1 MRDEHLGIFTGL
13 TRYVQMCS
21 LFGLRMS
28 QLPPLRP
35 DTTACGVGPFST
47 DGARTPAPQTN
58 AKYVGRL
65 LARCAAPTPMRWRN
79 TRMADRSA
87 RIADWRALRVG
98 SPDGT
103 LHSTTK
109 QRPLRFSRDTYHPLG
124 VSTITSEK
132 LHRVALRRRLTATVP
147 HRKVPASDDRELR
160 RRHSKAKKW
169 IAHESFQAAFE
180 QWSHFAG
187 HLPVKSG
194 MRDAPP
200 AGRCH
205 SPHRV
210 SRFRSRARMR

>member
-1 MRDEHLGIFTGL
+1 MRDQHLGIFTGL

-65 LARCAAPTPMRWRN
+65 LARCATPTPMRWRN

-87 RIADWRALRVG
+87 RIADWRVLRVG
-98 SPDGT
+98 SPDDT

-109 QRPLRFSRDTYHPLG
+109 QPPLHFSRD
-124 VSTITSEK
+124 SITRWASPRSPQK
-132 LHRVALRRRLTATVP
+132 LHRVALRRRLTGTA
-147 HRKVPASDDRELR
+147 R
-160 RRHSKAKKW
+160 
-169 IAHESFQAAFE
+169 
-180 QWSHFAG
+180 
-187 HLPVKSG
+187 
-194 MRDAPP
+194 PP
-200 AGRCH
+200 QG
-205 SPHRV
+205 
-210 SRFRSRARMR
+210 ARLQ